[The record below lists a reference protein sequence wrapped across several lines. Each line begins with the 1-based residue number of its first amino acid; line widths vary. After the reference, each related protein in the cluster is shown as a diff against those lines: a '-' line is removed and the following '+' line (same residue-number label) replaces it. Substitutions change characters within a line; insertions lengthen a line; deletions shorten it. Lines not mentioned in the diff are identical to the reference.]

1 MAVEVK
7 ICGLSQPE
15 DITALI
21 KAQADY
27 AGFIFFEKSPRHLS
41 YEKAAALA
49 APMPDSIK
57 KIAVLVNPDDAAL
70 AQAIEAIDPAF
81 IQLHGDESPERI
93 AAIKAAC
100 GLPIIKALPI
110 GTKQDL
116 AAVKIYENIADR
128 FLFDA
133 KPTRSD
139 SYGGTGQTFDWSL
152 LSDFTP
158 PAKMGAWFLSGGLTA
173 ENVAQAI
180 ATTRAQAVDVSS
192 GVEAALGRKDSAK
205 IAQFIFAARPNP

>member
-15 DITALI
+15 DIAALI
-21 KAQADY
+21 KAQANY

-41 YEKAAALA
+41 YQAAAALA

-57 KIAVLVNPDDAAL
+57 KVAVLVNPDDAAL
-70 AQAIEAIDPAF
+70 TQAIEAINPAF
-81 IQLHGDESPERI
+81 IQLHGDESPERV
-93 AAIKAAC
+93 AAIKAAT
-100 GLPIIKALPI
+100 GLKIIKAVRVAE
-110 GTKQDL
+110 KADL
-116 AAVKIYENIADR
+116 AAVEIYENIADR
-128 FLFDA
+128 FLFDT
-133 KPTRSD
+133 KPTSPD

-152 LSDFTP
+152 LANFTSP
-158 PAKMGAWFLSGGLTA
+158 VSWFLSGGLTA